1 MAQDSSQDA
10 APKDSRKDRLIQ
22 ARVPRELEGVV
33 KEAARRNRLT
43 VSQLIRNLLE
53 DTFEI
58 VNTVVDEVDHLVAD
72 SAEIVENVRRGARRV
87 REASTRSAAPAE
99 DALAHVCAWNPV
111 VLNRAVECSKCGRAI
126 RTGEN
131 GFAGLSDEPGSRAP
145 GSRAWLCLECA
156 ERLEALG
163 RRG

>member
-1 MAQDSSQDA
+1 MAQDRSQDA
-10 APKDSRKDRLIQ
+10 AEKDPRKDRLIQ

-53 DTFEI
+53 DTFDI

-87 REASTRSAAPAE
+87 REASTRGATPAE
-99 DALAHVCAWNPV
+99 DVLAHVYAWNPV
-111 VLNRAVECSKCGRAI
+111 VLNRAVDCSKCGRAI

-131 GFAGLSDEPGSRAP
+131 GFAGLSDEPGF
-145 GSRAWLCLECA
+145 RAWLCLECA

>member
-1 MAQDSSQDA
+1 MARDRSHETASKDA
-10 APKDSRKDRLIQ
+10 RKDRLIQ
-22 ARVPRELEGVV
+22 ARVPRELEGAV

-58 VNTVVDEVDHLVAD
+58 VTTVVDEVDHLVAD

-87 REASTRSAAPAE
+87 REASTRSVPSAE
-99 DALAHVCAWNPV
+99 DDLTHVLAWNPV
-111 VLNRAVECSKCGRAI
+111 VLNRPVECSKCGGAI

-131 GFAGLSDEPGSRAP
+131 GFAGLGEERGV
-145 GSRAWLCLECA
+145 RAWLCLECA